1 MNMKNLERHT
11 QEEDIMS
18 KKEIKVDFHK
28 DVNEAWCASAYFVN
42 DEKHTKY
49 VISVAAGPGESAKTA
64 KPYVKERLEDRCK
77 EYLLLNLGDRRV
89 EYEEYK
95 NFAR

>member
-1 MNMKNLERHT
+1 MA
-11 QEEDIMS
+11 
-18 KKEIKVDFHK
+18 KKEEIKLDFHK

-42 DEKHTKY
+42 EISKNKY
-49 VISVAAGPGESAKTA
+49 VITVAAGPGESAKTA
-64 KPYVKERLEDRCK
+64 KPHIKERLEDKSK
-77 EYLLLNLGDRRV
+77 EYLLLNDGARRV